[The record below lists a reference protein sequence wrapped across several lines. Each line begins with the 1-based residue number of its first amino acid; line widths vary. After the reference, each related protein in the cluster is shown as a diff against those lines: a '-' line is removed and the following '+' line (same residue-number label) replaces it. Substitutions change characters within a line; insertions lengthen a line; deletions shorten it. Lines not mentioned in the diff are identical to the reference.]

1 MGIFILRFSDSRVV
15 LEVSKATGVS
25 TFPGRMTENQV
36 GLSAH
41 GFIEPLQV
49 LEKPKQGEAGKP
61 VGC

>member
-1 MGIFILRFSDSRVV
+1 MAIFILRYSDSRVV
-15 LEVSKATGVS
+15 LEVSKATQVS
-25 TFPGRMTENQV
+25 TFPGQMTENQV

-49 LEKPKQGEAGKP
+49 LGKPWQGDPGKP